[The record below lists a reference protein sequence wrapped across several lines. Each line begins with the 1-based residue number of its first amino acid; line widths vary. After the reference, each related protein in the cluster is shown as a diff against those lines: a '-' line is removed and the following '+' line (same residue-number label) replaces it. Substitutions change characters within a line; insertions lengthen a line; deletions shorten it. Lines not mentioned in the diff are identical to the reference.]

1 MIKTKY
7 VKLLC
12 VSVFLVSAL
21 TGCGKKPPTA
31 EELLSQSFAETEYS
45 YVNAKIDSALNVTL
59 NISEALGS
67 DNDNIFNTA
76 INIEGDIESGQSASH
91 FTTKVN
97 TSIDGF
103 KDISSVDETYY
114 SYSDTVT
121 SYSYSSVD
129 NNWVK
134 EELQTNVG
142 VDYSSLFSFKDLSLF
157 DSYELQ
163 EVSKE
168 DTTYTVKAKLNMQKL
183 LDYNCIDLF
192 SLLTSVQNVSL
203 DDYSS
208 ITLDALYVYDKETK
222 SLQNIII
229 TLDSYPSGNE
239 YITLEDYK
247 LTISDIHFNNS
258 DTVDIPSFIVEN
270 CVIKEDNS
278 SSVSIIPYASNE
290 VSQSGVNDCLAK
302 NIFGVDYLYEEDV
315 VNTLKN
321 YYYSKEFSS
330 DVISELTNMFN
341 NYSSSD
347 FVDYLMTYQSWN
359 DIQKESLAIIVDMK
373 VFSEDKLNDLIDIN
387 DLKQYIDSLSEYK
400 VN

>member
-7 VKLLC
+7 VKFLC

-76 INIEGDIESGQSASH
+76 INIKGDIESGQSASH

-163 EVSKE
+163 EISKE

-208 ITLDALYVYDKETK
+208 ITLDASYVYDKETK

-270 CVIKEDNS
+270 CVVKEDS
-278 SSVSIIPYASNE
+278 STSVSIIPYASDE

-302 NIFGVDYLYEEDV
+302 NIFDVDYLYEEDV

-321 YYYSKEFSS
+321 YYSKEFSS

>member
-121 SYSYSSVD
+121 SYSYSSID

-134 EELQTNVG
+134 EELQTNDG

-163 EVSKE
+163 EISKE

-208 ITLDALYVYDKETK
+208 ITLDASYVYDKETK

-229 TLDSYPSGNE
+229 TLDSYPSGNQ

-278 SSVSIIPYASNE
+278 SSVSIIPYASDE

-321 YYYSKEFSS
+321 YYSKEFSS

>member
-45 YVNAKIDSALNVTL
+45 YVNAKIDSVLNVTL
-59 NISEALGS
+59 NISEALDS

-163 EVSKE
+163 EISKE

-203 DDYSS
+203 DDYSC
-208 ITLDALYVYDKETK
+208 ITLDASYVYDKETK

-229 TLDSYPSGNE
+229 TLDSYPSGNQ

-270 CVIKEDNS
+270 CVIKEDSS
-278 SSVSIIPYASNE
+278 SSVSIIPYASDE

-321 YYYSKEFSS
+321 YYSKEFSS

>member
-31 EELLSQSFAETEYS
+31 GELLSQSFAETEYS

-76 INIEGDIESGQSASH
+76 INIEGDIESGQNASH

-163 EVSKE
+163 ETSKE

-208 ITLDALYVYDKETK
+208 ITLDASYVYDKETK

-229 TLDSYPSGNE
+229 TLDSYPSGNK

-270 CVIKEDNS
+270 CVIKEDS
-278 SSVSIIPYASNE
+278 SADVSIIGYASDT
-290 VSQSGVNDCLAK
+290 VSQSGVNDCLAM
-302 NIFGVDYLYEEDV
+302 NIFGVGYLYEEDV

-359 DIQKESLAIIVDMK
+359 DTQKESLAIIVDMK

-400 VN
+400 IN

>member
-67 DNDNIFNTA
+67 DNDNIFKTA

-121 SYSYSSVD
+121 SYSYSSID

-134 EELQTNVG
+134 EELQANVG

-163 EVSKE
+163 ETSKE

-208 ITLDALYVYDKETK
+208 ITLDASYVYDKETK

-229 TLDSYPSGNE
+229 TLDSYPSGNQ

-278 SSVSIIPYASNE
+278 SSVSIISYASDE

-321 YYYSKEFSS
+321 YYSKEFSS

>member
-91 FTTKVN
+91 FTTKIN

-121 SYSYSSVD
+121 SYSYSSID

-163 EVSKE
+163 EISKE

-208 ITLDALYVYDKETK
+208 ITLDASYVYDKETK

-229 TLDSYPSGNE
+229 TLDSYPSGNQ

-278 SSVSIIPYASNE
+278 SSVSIIPYASDE

-321 YYYSKEFSS
+321 YYSKEFSS

>member
-7 VKLLC
+7 VKFLC

-76 INIEGDIESGQSASH
+76 INIEGDIESGQGASH

-121 SYSYSSVD
+121 SYSYSSID

-163 EVSKE
+163 ETSKE

-208 ITLDALYVYDKETK
+208 ITLDASYVYDKETK

-229 TLDSYPSGNE
+229 TLDSYPSGNK

-270 CVIKEDNS
+270 CVVKEDS
-278 SSVSIIPYASNE
+278 SANVSIIDYARDAK
-290 VSQSGVNDCLAK
+290 SQSGVNDCLAM

-321 YYYSKEFSS
+321 YYSKEFSS

>member
-67 DNDNIFNTA
+67 DNDNIFNTV
-76 INIEGDIESGQSASH
+76 INIEGDIESGQSVSH

-134 EELQTNVG
+134 EELQTKVG

-163 EVSKE
+163 ETSKE

-203 DDYSS
+203 DDYSC
-208 ITLDALYVYDKETK
+208 ITLDASYVYDKETK

-270 CVIKEDNS
+270 CVVKEDS
-278 SSVSIIPYASNE
+278 STSVSIIPYASDK

-302 NIFGVDYLYEEDV
+302 NIFDVDYLYEEDV

-321 YYYSKEFSS
+321 YYSKEFSS

-400 VN
+400 IN

>member
-91 FTTKVN
+91 FTTKIN

-134 EELQTNVG
+134 EELQANVG

-163 EVSKE
+163 ETSKE

-208 ITLDALYVYDKETK
+208 ITLDASYVYDKETK

-229 TLDSYPSGNE
+229 TLDSYPSGNQ

-278 SSVSIIPYASNE
+278 SSVSIISYASDE

-321 YYYSKEFSS
+321 YYSKEFSS

>member
-76 INIEGDIESGQSASH
+76 INIEGDIESGQNASH
-91 FTTKVN
+91 FSTKVN

-163 EVSKE
+163 ETSKE

-208 ITLDALYVYDKETK
+208 ITLDASYVYDKETK

-229 TLDSYPSGNE
+229 TLDSYPSGNQ

-247 LTISDIHFNNS
+247 LTISDIHFNNL

-278 SSVSIIPYASNE
+278 SSVSIIPYASDE

-302 NIFGVDYLYEEDV
+302 NVFGVDYLYEEDV

-321 YYYSKEFSS
+321 YYSKEFSS

-359 DIQKESLAIIVDMK
+359 GIQKESLAIIVDIK

>member
-7 VKLLC
+7 VGLLC

-31 EELLSQSFAETEYS
+31 EELLSQSFAETEYN

-91 FTTKVN
+91 FTTKIN

-134 EELQTNVG
+134 EELQTKVG
-142 VDYSSLFSFKDLSLF
+142 VDNSSLFSFKDLSLF

-192 SLLTSVQNVSL
+192 NLLTSVQNVSL
-203 DDYSS
+203 DDYSC
-208 ITLDALYVYDKETK
+208 ITLDASYVYDKETK

-229 TLDSYPSGNE
+229 TLDSYPSGNK

-258 DTVDIPSFIVEN
+258 DTVAIPSFIVEN
-270 CVIKEDNS
+270 CVVKEDS
-278 SSVSIIPYASNE
+278 SANVSIIGYASDE
-290 VSQSGVNDCLAK
+290 ISKSGVNDCLAM

-321 YYYSKEFSS
+321 YYSKEFSS
-330 DVISELTNMFN
+330 DVISELINMFN

-347 FVDYLMTYQSWN
+347 FVDYLMTYPSWN
-359 DIQKESLAIIVDMK
+359 DTQKESLAIIVDMK

-400 VN
+400 IN

>member
-45 YVNAKIDSALNVTL
+45 YVNAKIDSTLNVTL

-91 FTTKVN
+91 FTTKIN

-163 EVSKE
+163 EISKE

-208 ITLDALYVYDKETK
+208 ITLDASYVYDKETK

-229 TLDSYPSGNE
+229 TLDSYPSGNQ

-278 SSVSIIPYASNE
+278 SSVSIIPYASDE
-290 VSQSGVNDCLAK
+290 VSQSGINDCLAK

-321 YYYSKEFSS
+321 YYSKEFSS

>member
-12 VSVFLVSAL
+12 ISVFLVSAL

-76 INIEGDIESGQSASH
+76 INIEGDIESGQNASH

-97 TSIDGF
+97 TSIDGL

-114 SYSDTVT
+114 SYSDTAT
-121 SYSYSSVD
+121 SYSYSSTD

-163 EVSKE
+163 EISKE

-208 ITLDALYVYDKETK
+208 ITLDASYVYDKETK

-229 TLDSYPSGNE
+229 TLDSYPSGNK

-270 CVIKEDNS
+270 CVVKEDS
-278 SSVSIIPYASNE
+278 SSNVSIIGYASDAK
-290 VSQSGVNDCLAK
+290 SQSSVNDCLAK
-302 NIFGVDYLYEEDV
+302 NIFDVDYLYEEDV
-315 VNTLKN
+315 ISTLKN
-321 YYYSKEFSS
+321 YYSKEFSS

>member
-12 VSVFLVSAL
+12 ISVFLVSAL

-91 FTTKVN
+91 FTTKIN

-208 ITLDALYVYDKETK
+208 ITLDASYVYDKETK

-258 DTVDIPSFIVEN
+258 DTVSIPSFIVEN

-278 SSVSIIPYASNE
+278 SSVSIIPYASDAK
-290 VSQSGVNDCLAK
+290 SQSGVNDCLAM

-321 YYYSKEFSS
+321 YYSKEFSS

>member
-7 VKLLC
+7 VKFLC

-121 SYSYSSVD
+121 SYSYSTVD

-163 EVSKE
+163 EISKE

-208 ITLDALYVYDKETK
+208 ITLDASYVYDKETK

-229 TLDSYPSGNE
+229 TLDSYPSGNQ

-278 SSVSIIPYASNE
+278 SSVSIIPYASDE
-290 VSQSGVNDCLAK
+290 VSQSGVNDCLAI

-321 YYYSKEFSS
+321 YYSKEFSS

>member
-76 INIEGDIESGQSASH
+76 INIEGDIESGQNASH
-91 FTTKVN
+91 FSTKVN

-103 KDISSVDETYY
+103 KDIPSVDETYY

-134 EELQTNVG
+134 EELQTNDG

-163 EVSKE
+163 EISKE

-203 DDYSS
+203 DDYSC
-208 ITLDALYVYDKETK
+208 ITLDASYVYDKETK

-229 TLDSYPSGNE
+229 TLDSYPSGNQ

-278 SSVSIIPYASNE
+278 SSVSIIPYASDE

-321 YYYSKEFSS
+321 YYSKEFSS

>member
-121 SYSYSSVD
+121 SYSYSNVD

-163 EVSKE
+163 EVGKE

-192 SLLTSVQNVSL
+192 SLLTSVQNASL
-203 DDYSS
+203 DDYSC
-208 ITLDALYVYDKETK
+208 ITLDASYVYDKETK

-229 TLDSYPSGNE
+229 TLDSYPSGNK

-270 CVIKEDNS
+270 CVVKEDS
-278 SSVSIIPYASNE
+278 SANVSIIGYASDAK
-290 VSQSGVNDCLAK
+290 SQSGVNDCLTM

-321 YYYSKEFSS
+321 YYSKEFSS

>member
-67 DNDNIFNTA
+67 DNDNIFKTA

-114 SYSDTVT
+114 SYSDTAT
-121 SYSYSSVD
+121 SYSYSSID

-163 EVSKE
+163 ETSKE

-208 ITLDALYVYDKETK
+208 ITLDASYVYDKETK

-229 TLDSYPSGNE
+229 TLDSYPSGNQ

-247 LTISDIHFNNS
+247 LTISDIHFNNL

-278 SSVSIIPYASNE
+278 SSVSIISYASDE

>member
-142 VDYSSLFSFKDLSLF
+142 VDY
-157 DSYELQ
+157 
-163 EVSKE
+163 
-168 DTTYTVKAKLNMQKL
+168 
-183 LDYNCIDLF
+183 
-192 SLLTSVQNVSL
+192 
-203 DDYSS
+203 
-208 ITLDALYVYDKETK
+208 
-222 SLQNIII
+222 
-229 TLDSYPSGNE
+229 
-239 YITLEDYK
+239 
-247 LTISDIHFNNS
+247 
-258 DTVDIPSFIVEN
+258 
-270 CVIKEDNS
+270 
-278 SSVSIIPYASNE
+278 
-290 VSQSGVNDCLAK
+290 
-302 NIFGVDYLYEEDV
+302 
-315 VNTLKN
+315 
-321 YYYSKEFSS
+321 
-330 DVISELTNMFN
+330 
-341 NYSSSD
+341 
-347 FVDYLMTYQSWN
+347 LMTYPSWN
-359 DIQKESLAIIVDMK
+359 DTQKESLAIIVDMK
-373 VFSEDKLNDLIDIN
+373 VFSEDKLNDLIDID

>member
-163 EVSKE
+163 ETSKE

-203 DDYSS
+203 DDYSC
-208 ITLDALYVYDKETK
+208 ITLDASYVYDKETK

-229 TLDSYPSGNE
+229 TLDSYPSGNK

-270 CVIKEDNS
+270 CVVKEDS
-278 SSVSIIPYASNE
+278 SANVSIIGYASDAK
-290 VSQSGVNDCLAK
+290 SQSGVNDCLAM

-321 YYYSKEFSS
+321 YYSKEFSS

>member
-76 INIEGDIESGQSASH
+76 INIEGDIESGQNVSH

-192 SLLTSVQNVSL
+192 SLLTSVQNISL

-208 ITLDALYVYDKETK
+208 ITLDASYVYDKETK

-258 DTVDIPSFIVEN
+258 DIVDIPSFIVEN
-270 CVIKEDNS
+270 CVVKEDS
-278 SSVSIIPYASNE
+278 STSVSIIPYASDK

-302 NIFGVDYLYEEDV
+302 NIFDVDYLYEEDV

-321 YYYSKEFSS
+321 YYSKEFSS

>member
-163 EVSKE
+163 ETSKE

-203 DDYSS
+203 DDYSC
-208 ITLDALYVYDKETK
+208 ITLDASYVYDKETK

-229 TLDSYPSGNE
+229 TLDSYPSGNK

-270 CVIKEDNS
+270 CVVKEDS
-278 SSVSIIPYASNE
+278 SADVSIIGYASDTI
-290 VSQSGVNDCLAK
+290 SQSGVSDCLAM

-321 YYYSKEFSS
+321 YYSKEFSS

-400 VN
+400 IN

>member
-76 INIEGDIESGQSASH
+76 INIKGDIESGQNASH

-163 EVSKE
+163 ETSKE

-192 SLLTSVQNVSL
+192 SLLASVQNVSL

-208 ITLDALYVYDKETK
+208 ITLDASYVYDKETK

-229 TLDSYPSGNE
+229 TLDSYPSGNQ

-278 SSVSIIPYASNE
+278 SSVSIIPYASDE
-290 VSQSGVNDCLAK
+290 VSQSGINDCLAK

-321 YYYSKEFSS
+321 YYSKEFSS

>member
-12 VSVFLVSAL
+12 TSVFLVLAL

-121 SYSYSSVD
+121 SYSYSNVD

-163 EVSKE
+163 EISKE

-203 DDYSS
+203 DDYSC
-208 ITLDALYVYDKETK
+208 IKLDASYVYDKETK

-270 CVIKEDNS
+270 CVVKEDS
-278 SSVSIIPYASNE
+278 STSVSIIPYASDK

-302 NIFGVDYLYEEDV
+302 NIFDVDYLYEEDV

-321 YYYSKEFSS
+321 YYSKEFSS

-347 FVDYLMTYQSWN
+347 FVDYLMTYPSWN
-359 DIQKESLAIIVDMK
+359 DTQKESLAIIVDMK

-400 VN
+400 IN